1 MSINLSN
8 LKPAKGSSK
17 AKKRIGRGGK
27 RGSYSGKGMKGQR
40 ARSGVSG
47 LKELGFKQ
55 TLQRIPKLR
64 GFRSIYPK
72 MSVVNVGQIEK
83 NFQDNDVVDIKK
95 LIRCKL
101 IDKTKTRVKVLGDGT
116 IDKKVTVIAHA
127 FSNKAKEAIEKAG
140 GKAQL
145 IEKK

>member
-8 LKPAKGSSK
+8 LSPAKGAHK
-17 AKKRIGRGGK
+17 ARKRIGRGGK

-40 ARSGVSG
+40 SRSGVSG

-72 MSVVNVGQIEK
+72 LANVNIAELEK
-83 NFQDNDVVDIKK
+83 NFSAGEVVDLKK
-95 LIRCKL
+95 LLRAGL
-101 IDKTKTRVKVLGDGT
+101 VDKSRYKVKILGDGQLT
-116 IDKKVTVIAHA
+116 KKLTVIAQA
-127 FSNKAKEAIEKAG
+127 YSAKAKEAIEAAG
-140 GKAQL
+140 GRAE
-145 IEKK
+145 IKK